1 MNQAIEGDV
10 VCFSRQG
17 LPNIGK
23 LQTVTADNLEAVNR
37 LARRSR
43 AYVTL
48 PLIGYE
54 SRLTSGVQGE
64 IERKILGDEEV
75 SLENFK
81 LSATKEL
88 SSPGSRRAAF
98 LRVLPQVRLEGRTA
112 ELEFFLPPGSYATT
126 ILREYMKI

>member
-1 MNQAIEGDV
+1 
-10 VCFSRQG
+10 
-17 LPNIGK
+17 
-23 LQTVTADNLEAVNR
+23 VTADNLEAVNR
-37 LARRSR
+37 LARCNR

-64 IERKILGDEEV
+64 IERKILQEEEI
-75 SLENFK
+75 SLKNFK
-81 LSATKEL
+81 LSSMTDL
-88 SSPGSRRAAF
+88 SSPGSRRTAF
-98 LRVLPQVRLEGRTA
+98 LKILPQVRLDGRTA